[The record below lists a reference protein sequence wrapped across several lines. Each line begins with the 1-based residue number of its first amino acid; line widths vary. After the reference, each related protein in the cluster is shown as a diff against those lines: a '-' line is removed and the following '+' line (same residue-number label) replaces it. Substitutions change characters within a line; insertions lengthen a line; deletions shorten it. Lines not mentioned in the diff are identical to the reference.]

1 MEKIDE
7 RTYNFALRIIKL
19 VNSLPQNKVG
29 DVLGRQVLRAGT
41 SVGANVEEAYAAS
54 SKRDFTNKMSIALK
68 EARETYYWL
77 RLIRDSELVPAKR
90 IDPLIQEALEIKLIL
105 GKVVSTS
112 KKTAS
117 NE

>member
-1 MEKIDE
+1 
-7 RTYNFALRIIKL
+7 
-19 VNSLPQNKVG
+19 
-29 DVLGRQVLRAGT
+29 
-41 SVGANVEEAYAAS
+41 
-54 SKRDFTNKMSIALK
+54 MSIALK